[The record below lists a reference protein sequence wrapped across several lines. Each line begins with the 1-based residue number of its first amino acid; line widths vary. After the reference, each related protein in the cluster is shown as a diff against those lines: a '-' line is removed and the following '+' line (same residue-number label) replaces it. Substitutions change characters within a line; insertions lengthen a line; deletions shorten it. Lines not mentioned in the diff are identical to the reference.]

1 MDAATSQYAPG
12 DLRVSDADRDQA
24 LAELSEHYQAGRL
37 TLEEFEERSE
47 QALRAKTARDL
58 VGLFTDLPRSQARA
72 AATGAAVAVPE
83 ARPHWPAA
91 RAWVTAATLS
101 AVVIVVIA
109 AARSGMGHHTFVV
122 PVPLLV
128 LLFVARM
135 FIIRRLVRPRSRQGG
150 ALPDDPAQDR

>member
-1 MDAATSQYAPG
+1 MDATSQYAPG

-37 TLEEFEERSE
+37 TLEEFEERSG
-47 QALRAKTARDL
+47 QALRAKTAREL
-58 VGLFTDLPRSQARA
+58 TSLFTDLPRDQAQTA
-72 AATGAAVAVPE
+72 GAVSVPDS
-83 ARPHWPAA
+83 RPHWPAA

-101 AVVIVVIA
+101 AVVIIVIA
-109 AARSGMGHHTFVV
+109 LARSGMGHHGFVV

-135 FIIRRLVRPRSRQGG
+135 FIIRHLVRRRSRQGDG
-150 ALPDDPAQDR
+150 PGV